1 MKANVKLAQKRREA
15 IRNNTSKNNQKKK
28 VLKTATTAL
37 DIVGRYLVIKTAFDA
52 IFGKNKSVRVA
63 TKRSK

>member
-28 VLKTATTAL
+28 VLKMKQQKL
-37 DIVGRYLVIKTAFDA
+37 IH
-52 IFGKNKSVRVA
+52 SM
-63 TKRSK
+63 S